1 MSRDDKQTSLFN
13 SIVSFLGDFLKDVA
27 SSMLVVILTFCLA
40 TLVSAGLL
48 WLYEW
53 PLILSPVGGFV
64 VLGVMLALRYDS

>member
-1 MSRDDKQTSLFN
+1 MSRNDKQRSFLR

>member
-13 SIVSFLGDFLKDVA
+13 SIVSFLGDFLRDVA

>member
-27 SSMLVVILTFCLA
+27 SSMLVVILTCCLA

>member
-48 WLYEW
+48 WFYEW
-53 PLILSPVGGFV
+53 PLFLAPVGGFV
-64 VLGVMLALRYDS
+64 VLGVMLALWYDS